1 MNGYYT
7 RFENRRMTAAI
18 NLATASIKALLLR
31 STGSYVFDPDHDF
44 VADLFTNGGVEISVA
59 SYVRKT
65 MTGQTT
71 TLDDTNNR
79 SVWDFDDIAFGNL
92 EVGQTVS
99 AIVWYEFITN
109 DAASPLIRYVD
120 GKIRIVAAAPAAVPT
135 TNAISGAT
143 QANPVVVTAT
153 GHPFVNGDKVSISG
167 VVGMTQLNG
176 NVYTVANKTTNTFEL
191 SGINGTGFGA
201 YTSGGTAK
209 LVRVAYIRPL
219 DEPVADGT
227 AVDFGGG
234 ATGTINGATAKDA
247 LKIEIK
253 DLAAAFAEGAVASS
267 VQTTFPLPAILGGG
281 AFNVNINAAGF
292 MAVPGGT
299 P

>member
-99 AIVWYEFITN
+99 AVVWYEFITN

-267 VQTTFPLPAILGGG
+267 VQTTFPLPAVLGGG

>member
-7 RFENRRMTAAI
+7 RFENRRMTASI

-31 STGSYVFDPDHDF
+31 STGTYVFDPDHDF
-44 VADLFTNGGVEISVA
+44 VADLFTNGGVEITVA

-79 SVWDFDDIAFGNL
+79 STWDFDDIAFGNL

-109 DAASPLIRYVD
+109 DAASPLIRFVD

-135 TNAISGAT
+135 TNAITGAT

-176 NVYTVANKTTNTFEL
+176 NVYTVANKATNTFEL
-191 SGINGTGFGA
+191 SGINGTGFTA

-209 LVRVAYIRPL
+209 LVRVVYIRPL
-219 DEPVADGT
+219 DEPVADGV

-267 VQTTFPLPAILGGG
+267 VQSTFPLPAVLGGG